1 MSRKVSAVA
10 TRNNN
15 TKTTILTVPT
25 KNTGLWQMM
34 YIISLTGVETPKVY
48 WYDSSTATEY
58 FIVGGKN
65 LGAGDFILLDGN
77 TEVVMQAGDEIRV
90 QNTGTN
96 TVTYIATVEF
106 MPEMTVQFQF

>member
-48 WYDSSTATEY
+48 WYDASTATEY

-77 TEVVMQAGDEIRV
+77 TEIVMQAGDEIRV

-96 TVTYIATVEF
+96 TVTYVATVEF

>member
-10 TRNNN
+10 TRNNS

-25 KNTGLWQMM
+25 KNTAYWQMM
-34 YIISLTGVETPKVY
+34 YIISLTGNDTPRVY
-48 WYDSSTATEY
+48 WYDKSTNTEY

-77 TEVVMQAGDEIRV
+77 TEIVMQAGDEIRV
-90 QNTGTN
+90 QNTGTQ
-96 TVTYIATVEF
+96 TVTYVATVEF